1 MIGNTIVETEYM
13 GRRRH
18 LRNSYFVS
26 FKQMLNTLGFIGM
39 TGLIAVV
46 AIVVLLSLLSLV

>member
-13 GRRRH
+13 GKRRH

-26 FKQMLNTLGFIGM
+26 FKQILNTFGLMGI
-39 TGLIAVV
+39 TGLITVV
-46 AIVVLLSLLSLV
+46 AIIALLSLLFLV